1 MRVAAV
7 IVTYNR
13 SDLLSE
19 CISALRDQTYSDFDI
34 FVIDN
39 NSTDNTFDVVA
50 EYNLSNLRYYN
61 TARNMGGSGGFAFG
75 MNKALVKEYDYIWL
89 MDDDTVP
96 SPNALQSLIN
106 KAAALNY
113 RFSFI
118 SSVAEWTDGTL
129 CLMNRQN
136 ISNGLDDIYA
146 LKNHLLHVPYSS
158 FVSCFLN
165 ADICNKAGLPYVEF
179 FIYGDDLEYTKR
191 ISQYAPGYL
200 DIDSY
205 VLHKMNSN
213 AIASVVICEKERI
226 DRYAYAVRNNTFI
239 ARKYKYL
246 RKNVLTNIKEIVKVI
261 LRSKGKKLKRIFI
274 IIKGF
279 VKGLFFDPE
288 CITEYSDN
296 LFDIKK

>member
-1 MRVAAV
+1 
-7 IVTYNR
+7 
-13 SDLLSE
+13 
-19 CISALRDQTYSDFDI
+19 
-34 FVIDN
+34 
-39 NSTDNTFDVVA
+39 
-50 EYNLSNLRYYN
+50 
-61 TARNMGGSGGFAFG
+61 MGGSGGFAFG